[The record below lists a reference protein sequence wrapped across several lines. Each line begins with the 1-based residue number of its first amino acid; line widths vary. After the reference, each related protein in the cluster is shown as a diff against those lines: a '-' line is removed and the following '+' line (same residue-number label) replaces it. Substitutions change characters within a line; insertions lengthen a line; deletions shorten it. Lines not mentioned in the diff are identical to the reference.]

1 MTSLNLSIIEIIVL
15 QIGAIILGVA
25 IHFFL
30 TSRKALKSSGEEA
43 GKHLKSLEEW
53 KLKFFNEMEQKDKE
67 LFEVKQ
73 LLSES
78 EEEKNINTIEAEE
91 QRLINR
97 KLKAELDKLKD
108 SPFVEK
114 QDYLEELNQAQN
126 NLKEQQNIINQL
138 FEQIENVKKSEE
150 KKNELLKNNNE
161 LFEQVSELKS
171 LLFQKEKELEA
182 VQKKENMSKEMTSML
197 DNAYSEFNNL
207 QEKIQKLESDAGTVR
222 ILNMELADLK
232 EAHIKMDNDYEEQKV
247 KLNNL
252 TTENQHLHTQLTDTE
267 EKLKESAHQNRQLQ
281 KKVLYLEELNKD
293 FHMIAEANKKLEVQI
308 KQIGELESMLNV
320 VSEERDNISRKQMN
334 TE

>member
-1 MTSLNLSIIEIIVL
+1 ML
-15 QIGAIILGVA
+15 QLGAIILGVA

-30 TSRKALKSSGEEA
+30 TSRKALKLSGEES
-43 GKHLKSLEEW
+43 GKHQKSLEEW

-67 LFEVKQ
+67 LSEVKQ

-78 EEEKNINTIEAEE
+78 EEEKNINSIEAEE

-97 KLKAELDKLKD
+97 KLKAEFDKLKD

-138 FEQIENVKKSEE
+138 FEQIANVKRSEE
-150 KKNELLKNNNE
+150 KQNVLLNNNNE

-182 VQKKENMSKEMTSML
+182 LQKKEGMSKEMTSML

-222 ILNMELADLK
+222 ILNM
-232 EAHIKMDNDYEEQKV
+232 
-247 KLNNL
+247 
-252 TTENQHLHTQLTDTE
+252 
-267 EKLKESAHQNRQLQ
+267 
-281 KKVLYLEELNKD
+281 
-293 FHMIAEANKKLEVQI
+293 
-308 KQIGELESMLNV
+308 
-320 VSEERDNISRKQMN
+320 
-334 TE
+334 

>member
-15 QIGAIILGVA
+15 QLGAIILGVA

-30 TSRKALKSSGEEA
+30 TSRKALKLSGEES
-43 GKHLKSLEEW
+43 GKHLKSLEAW

-67 LFEVKQ
+67 LSEVKQ

-78 EEEKNINTIEAEE
+78 EEEKNINSIEAEE

-138 FEQIENVKKSEE
+138 FEQIANVKRSEE
-150 KKNELLKNNNE
+150 KQNVLLNNNNE

-182 VQKKENMSKEMTSML
+182 LQKKEGMSKEMTSML

-207 QEKIQKLESDAGTVR
+207 QEKIQKLESDAGTGR

-232 EAHIKMDNDYEEQKV
+232 EAHIKLDNDYEVQKV

-252 TTENQHLHTQLTDTE
+252 TTENQELHTKFVDTE
-267 EKLKESAHQNRQLQ
+267 EKLKESTYQNQQLQ
-281 KKVLYLEELNKD
+281 KKVLYLEELNRD

-334 TE
+334 SE